1 MDTRQL
7 KFFVACAEAGSISE
21 AARKLYSTQSTVSKA
36 IKSMEETMGIR
47 LFDRLPRG
55 ITLTAQGE
63 QVYRYACKIV
73 SDMEALEAF
82 PRKGMTRWIRI
93 SLNPSSWFS
102 DQFVQFYN
110 ETNEK
115 NYHYQIYTA
124 GVETVLERVRDY
136 LDDAGFVYV
145 FEQQKEEFLH
155 MLAKSRL
162 TFVTLHESELR
173 VYPGM
178 RNALAAGDG
187 DPVSLEELKDQRF
200 IQNYQDEYVSM
211 ENSGEE
217 NFLSWRDLD
226 VAVVTNSDYI
236 MDKML
241 KSSDLVNVSG
251 SYLSEDQDANY
262 GKRLELPDGRIRF
275 GYVTRKEEPL
285 DDGVRELIRYLERKL
300 SAERKK
306 EAVAEDTGKQG

>member
-73 SDMEALEAF
+73 SDMEALESF
-82 PRKGMTRWIRI
+82 PRKGMTKWIRI
-93 SLNPSSWFS
+93 SLNPSSWFA

-110 ETNEK
+110 ETSTK

-155 MLAKSRL
+155 MLAKSKL
-162 TFVTLHESELR
+162 NFVTLHESELR
-173 VYPGM
+173 VYPGK
-178 RNALAAGDG
+178 RNALAEKGDNK
-187 DPVSLEELKDQRF
+187 VTLKELKDQRF
-200 IQNYQDEYVSM
+200 IQNYQDEYIAI

-226 VAVVTNSDYI
+226 IAVVTNSDYI

-241 KSSDLVNVSG
+241 KSSDLVNLSG
-251 SYLSEDQDANY
+251 SYLSQDQNANY
-262 GKRLELPDGRIRF
+262 GKRLELPDSRIQF
-275 GYVTRKEEPL
+275 GYVMRGDEPL
-285 DDGVRELIRYLERKL
+285 DDGVWELIRYLEQKL
-300 SAERKK
+300 QK
-306 EAVAEDTGKQG
+306 EGANPI

>member
-7 KFFVACAEAGSISE
+7 KFFVACADAGSISE

-36 IKSMEETMGIR
+36 IKSLEEMMGIR

-55 ITLTAQGE
+55 IKLTEQGQ
-63 QVYRYACKIV
+63 QVYRYASKII

-82 PRKGMTRWIRI
+82 PRKGTTRWIRI
-93 SLNPSSWFS
+93 SLNPSSWFA

-115 NYHYQIYTA
+115 NDHYQIYTA

-145 FEQQKEEFLH
+145 LEQQKEEFFH

-162 TFVTLHESELR
+162 TFVKLHESELR
-173 VYPGM
+173 VYPGK
-178 RNALAAGDG
+178 RNALAEQSSDT
-187 DPVSLEELKDQRF
+187 VSSEKLKEQRF
-200 IQNYQDEYVSM
+200 IQNYQDEYISV
-211 ENSGEE
+211 ENSREE

-226 VAVVTNSDYI
+226 IAVVTNSDYI

-241 KSSDLVNVSG
+241 KSSDLVNLSG
-251 SYLSEDQDANY
+251 SYLSQDQDANY
-262 GKRLELPDGRIRF
+262 GKKLELPDNRILF
-275 GYVTRKEEPL
+275 GYVMRENEQL
-285 DDGVRELIRYLERKL
+285 DDGVLELIQYLERKL
-300 SAERKK
+300 NRSE
-306 EAVAEDTGKQG
+306 

>member
-7 KFFVACAEAGSISE
+7 KFFVACAKAGSISE

-36 IKSMEETMGIR
+36 IKNMEETMGIR

-55 ITLTAQGE
+55 ISLTAQGQ

-82 PRKGMTRWIRI
+82 PRKGQTRWIRI
-93 SLNPSSWFS
+93 SLNPSSWFA
-102 DQFVQFYN
+102 DRFVQFYK
-110 ETNEK
+110 ETTEQ

-145 FEQQKEEFLH
+145 FEQQQKEFSN

-173 VYPGM
+173 VYPGK
-178 RNALAAGDG
+178 RNVLAAQEGDT
-187 DPVSLEELKDQRF
+187 VSLEKLKDQRF
-200 IQNYQDEYVSM
+200 IQNYQDEYISI
-211 ENSGEE
+211 ENSAEE
-217 NFLSWRDLD
+217 NVLSWRELD

-241 KSSDLVNVSG
+241 KSSDLVNLSG

-262 GKRLELPDGRIRF
+262 GKRLALPHNRIRF
-275 GYVTRKEEPL
+275 GYVMRKEEQL
-285 DDGVRELIRYLERKL
+285 DEGVWELIRYLERQLRKNPQDDD
-300 SAERKK
+300 SAI
-306 EAVAEDTGKQG
+306 

>member
-1 MDTRQL
+1 
-7 KFFVACAEAGSISE
+7 
-21 AARKLYSTQSTVSKA
+21 
-36 IKSMEETMGIR
+36 
-47 LFDRLPRG
+47 
-55 ITLTAQGE
+55 
-63 QVYRYACKIV
+63 
-73 SDMEALEAF
+73 MEALEAF

-187 DPVSLEELKDQRF
+187 DTVSLEELKDQRF